1 MRGHTVKVQDHSL
14 GGVIHGTVH
23 GLYHTLGHTRAIV
36 PAIGQP
42 HTFLRQQHGT
52 FFAAGADLLAVLED
66 QINVPVGAF
75 FLQLQ
80 RQAAKGGHMAVVTAF
95 MSAARDPGHV
105 IPADRILYRQR
116 IQLRAESDPG
126 QAASGTVM
134 GIEPPALVHH
144 FQPGMSLQKVHQVPA
159 GPGFLQ

>member
-42 HTFLRQQHGT
+42 HAFLRQQHST
-52 FFAAGADLLAVLED
+52 FCAAGADLLAVLED

-75 FLQLQ
+75 FL
-80 RQAAKGGHMAVVTAF
+80 
-95 MSAARDPGHV
+95 
-105 IPADRILYRQR
+105 
-116 IQLRAESDPG
+116 
-126 QAASGTVM
+126 
-134 GIEPPALVHH
+134 
-144 FQPGMSLQKVHQVPA
+144 
-159 GPGFLQ
+159 